1 MCRLCLKA
9 WLSGVHGV
17 HRPSDR
23 LDNKMPIRR
32 EPLVPLYIKSRCTY
46 WALQGLCAAGIKTVS
61 HQLAGGGQ
69 MLLDTNDRL
78 ARRIRCEEAFEPAVR
93 REMERIAS
101 RRVNVIDIGANI
113 GYYTILTSKLIGP
126 GQRVFSFEPQPA
138 VVTKLRR
145 NIEAS
150 GLANVTVFPFA
161 LSDASGRVP
170 FHVPHEGGES
180 HGSLHANGRFRVRKI
195 VEIETRR
202 LDDVW
207 QQLGS
212 PDVGLVKLDA
222 EGAELPILR
231 GAVGL
236 LSAVNKPVLI
246 FEACEENCQPFGYC
260 VFDLLHYV
268 QGFGYRLRQLDQYDW
283 LAEPEPVSHDS
294 TQTAEA

>member
-1 MCRLCLKA
+1 MPAFLKA
-9 WLSGVHGV
+9 SAIMAVHGL
-17 HRPSDR
+17 HGLSDR

-32 EPLVPLYIKSRCTY
+32 EPLIPLYIKSRCTY
-46 WALQGLCAAGIKTVS
+46 WALRGLCAAGIKTVS
-61 HQLAGGGQ
+61 HHLAGGGQ

-101 RRVNVIDIGANI
+101 RGVNVIDIGANI

-126 GQRVFSFEPQPA
+126 GKRVFSFEPQPA

-145 NIEAS
+145 NMEAS

-170 FHVPHEGGES
+170 FHVPHKGGES
-180 HGSLHANGRFRVRKI
+180 HGSLHANGRFRVMKI
-195 VEIETRR
+195 VDVETRR

-212 PDVGLVKLDA
+212 P
-222 EGAELPILR
+222 ILASLR
-231 GAVGL
+231 WTLKAPNCRF
-236 LSAVNKPVLI
+236 SAGPWGCCPQRTGPSWSSKPVKITVNPLVTVFSI
-246 FEACEENCQPFGYC
+246 CCTMFEVSDIG
-260 VFDLLHYV
+260 FDSLT
-268 QGFGYRLRQLDQYDW
+268 
-283 LAEPEPVSHDS
+283 S
-294 TQTAEA
+294 TIG